1 MKRIFTVIM
10 TTIICLFIINTVQSI
25 KAQGLVE
32 EEVKKFSQYV
42 PAPPSEPKSSSYEY
56 QVNYSIKDNN
66 KIFINLQVTK
76 AAFNGMSHQKYP
88 AISVKVPRNYYL
100 SYDINK
106 DAENRPYFHSI
117 TTEEGY
123 IMYDIYLPLSKLS
136 NEVILFPVGKNNN
149 GDKISFYNYK
159 EEEIDTYFINYTS
172 LKMGDVNGDNMV
184 NAVDASYILSYYAY
198 LSCGGEDI
206 GIQNYIK
213 QM

>member
-10 TTIICLFIINTVQSI
+10 TTIICLFIINTVQPI
-25 KAQGLVE
+25 KVQGLAE
-32 EEVKKFSQYV
+32 EEVKKFSQYI

-106 DAENRPYFHSI
+106 DGENRPYFNSI

-136 NEVILFPVGKNNN
+136 NEVILFPVGKNTN
-149 GDKISFYNYK
+149 GDKISFYNH
-159 EEEIDTYFINYTS
+159 
-172 LKMGDVNGDNMV
+172 
-184 NAVDASYILSYYAY
+184 
-198 LSCGGEDI
+198 
-206 GIQNYIK
+206 
-213 QM
+213 